1 MYRSL
6 VKWAGA
12 ALTLI
17 IVCILLLAGCLAV
30 LTGPQAAGCAP
41 TGNIFRASDKR
52 LGSGLASLAF
62 FSQFPENIQVKQKE
76 HAAMIISIGVS
87 RGRNAHDIRTMLG
100 AAIQESKLQNLP
112 YGDADSLGLFQMRP
126 LLIEPNGVPTW
137 GTASQ
142 IMDPTYAI
150 NRMYRELEG
159 VANRES
165 YSLMELAIKIE
176 KPNPI
181 HYYQNWKWDAAVI
194 DLTRSLEDPAQ
205 PPVLRPVDVEADTC
219 PGVSLTGSAI
229 GGDDYPYPEGPL
241 YTNSPV
247 GYYYRECVDFV
258 AWRLNVQSGIT
269 RAPFKFQGY
278 GNAVTWKERLVAEGY
293 KADRT
298 PAVGAV
304 AWWDAYT
311 GDGSLRTGE
320 FGHVAI
326 VSAVH
331 ADGSIT
337 VEQYNTLPFADHGY
351 NKMDLPV
358 SYLNNLTFIHVAD
371 IKG

>member
-1 MYRSL
+1 MYRSFA
-6 VKWAGA
+6 KWAGA
-12 ALTLI
+12 ALALI
-17 IVCILLLAGCLAV
+17 VACVLMLTGCLA
-30 LTGPQAAGCAP
+30 LLGGPQASACPPG
-41 TGNIFRASDKR
+41 GDIVRASDTR
-52 LGSGLASLAF
+52 IGSGSASEAF
-62 FSQFPENIQVKQKE
+62 FKQFPANIQAKQKE
-76 HAAMIISIGVS
+76 HAAMIISIGLS

-112 YGDADSLGLFQMRP
+112 YGDADSINLFQMRP
-126 LLIEPNGVPTW
+126 SIIGSDGIPYW
-137 GTASQ
+137 GTPSQ
-142 IMDPTYAI
+142 LMDPTYSI

-176 KPNPI
+176 RPNPLY
-181 HYYQNWKWDAAVI
+181 YYQNWKWDGVVF
-194 DLTRSLEDPAQ
+194 DLTRSLGDSAKGSSQ
-205 PPVLRPVDVEADTC
+205 PTAGVEASAC
-219 PGVSLTGSAI
+219 PGTGITGTAI
-229 GGDDYPYPEGPL
+229 GGDDYPYKTAPL
-241 YTNSPV
+241 YTGSPL

-258 AWRLNVQSGIT
+258 AWRLNAQSGIT
-269 RAPFKFQGY
+269 KPPFKFQGY
-278 GNAVTWKERLVAEGY
+278 GNAVTWKERLIAQGY

-304 AWWDAYT
+304 AWWDAYS

-331 ADGSIT
+331 TDGSIT
-337 VEQYNTLPFADHGY
+337 VEQYNTLPFADHSY

-358 SYLNNLTFIHVAD
+358 SYLNNLTFIHVVD

>member
-6 VKWAGA
+6 AKWAGA
-12 ALTLI
+12 ALTL
-17 IVCILLLAGCLAV
+17 VVACIFLLAGCLAV
-30 LTGPQAAGCAP
+30 LSGPQAMACTP
-41 TGNIFRASDKR
+41 TGNIFRASDSR
-52 LGSGLASLAF
+52 LGSGLASLTF

-112 YGDADSLGLFQMRP
+112 YGDADSINLFQMRP
-126 LLIEPNGVPTW
+126 SIIDANGAPYW
-137 GTASQ
+137 GTPSQ
-142 IMDPTYAI
+142 LMDPTYAI

-165 YSLMELAIKIE
+165 YSYMELAIKIE
-176 KPNPI
+176 RPNPI
-181 HYYQNWKWDAAVI
+181 HYYQNWKWDAVVI
-194 DLTRSLEDPAQ
+194 DLTRSMTDSA
-205 PPVLRPVDVEADTC
+205 PPLASQVASIQADSC
-219 PGVSLTGSAI
+219 VGAGLTGSAI
-229 GGDDYPYPEGPL
+229 GGDDYPYPKGPL

-269 RAPFKFQGY
+269 QAPFKFQGY
-278 GNAVTWKERLVAEGY
+278 GNAVTWKDRLVAEGY

-320 FGHVAI
+320 YGHVAI

-337 VEQYNTLPFADHGY
+337 VEQYNTLPFADHSY

-358 SYLNNLTFIHVAD
+358 SYLNNLMFVHVAD